1 MPSPITVKI
10 KCDQYLIRFLET
22 LYGTSPINFPVKSN
36 FNMFLDVFL
45 QQPPLDYQQQ
55 DFGDDTLIIQLPYFE
70 VKDVRSYYYLSDKA
84 QAKFV
89 GEIYK
94 FFKITFRCEI
104 SKYIVLGLF
113 RKDSIELFI
122 DKYNLSLDCWDM
134 LEKDYQ
140 RYIKLSCKKRLFRKN
155 KNSSVK
161 DPVCPVN
168 GISENPVE
176 SMVIKN

>member
-1 MPSPITVKI
+1 M
-10 KCDQYLIRFLET
+10 IRFLET
-22 LYGTSPINFPVKSN
+22 LYGPSPINFPVKSN

-45 QQPPLDYQQQ
+45 QKPPLDYQ
-55 DFGDDTLIIQLPYFE
+55 DKDHGENTLLIQLPYFE

-89 GEIYK
+89 EEIYK
-94 FFKITFRCEI
+94 FFKITFRREI

-140 RYIKLSCKKRLFRKN
+140 RYIKLSWKKRLFRKN

-161 DPVCPVN
+161 DSVCPVHGTQGN
-168 GISENPVE
+168 VMEPV
-176 SMVIKN
+176 V

>member
-1 MPSPITVKI
+1 M
-10 KCDQYLIRFLET
+10 
-22 LYGTSPINFPVKSN
+22 
-36 FNMFLDVFL
+36 
-45 QQPPLDYQQQ
+45 DYQEQ
-55 DFGDDTLIIQLPYFE
+55 DFGENTLIIRLPYFE

-89 GEIYK
+89 EEIYK
-94 FFKITFRCEI
+94 FFKITFRREI
-104 SKYIVLGLF
+104 SKYIVLGLY

-140 RYIKLSCKKRLFRKN
+140 RYIKLSWKKRLFRKN

-161 DPVCPVN
+161 DPVCPEH
-168 GISENPVE
+168 GTPENVMEPV
-176 SMVIKN
+176 V

>member
-1 MPSPITVKI
+1 
-10 KCDQYLIRFLET
+10 LIRFLET
-22 LYGTSPINFPVKSN
+22 LYGPSPINFPVKSN

-45 QQPPLDYQQQ
+45 QKPPLDYQ
-55 DFGDDTLIIQLPYFE
+55 DKDHGENTLLIQLPYFE

-89 GEIYK
+89 EEIYK
-94 FFKITFRCEI
+94 FFKITFRREI

-140 RYIKLSCKKRLFRKN
+140 RYIKLSWKKRLFRKN

-161 DPVCPVN
+161 DSVCPVHGTQGN
-168 GISENPVE
+168 VMEPV
-176 SMVIKN
+176 V

>member
-1 MPSPITVKI
+1 
-10 KCDQYLIRFLET
+10 
-22 LYGTSPINFPVKSN
+22 
-36 FNMFLDVFL
+36 MFLDVFL
-45 QQPPLDYQQQ
+45 QKPPLDYQEQ
-55 DFGDDTLIIQLPYFE
+55 DFGKNTLIIQLPYFE

-89 GEIYK
+89 EEIYK
-94 FFKITFRCEI
+94 FFKITFRREI
-104 SKYIVLGLF
+104 SKYIVLGLY

-140 RYIKLSCKKRLFRKN
+140 RYIKLSWKKRLFRKN

-161 DPVCPVN
+161 DPVCPEHGTQGN
-168 GISENPVE
+168 LVE
-176 SMVIKN
+176 SVVIKN